1 MDKVARLP
9 AAERAALFSETGAAR
24 GVANAIIEKDFWVC
38 WTLKRIFDLQGEA
51 NPGLVFKGGT
61 SLSKAYGA
69 IRRFSEDIDLSFDR
83 KDLGYDGERD
93 PGTVALAS
101 KKKAK
106 KLIDNLVA
114 DVENHIASVLLPRL
128 EEAIAKELGPS
139 KEVGWSLVVDDHEPQ
154 NLLFYYPASL
164 SDADYAGLSYL
175 SRRVKLELGARGDA
189 WPMEQ
194 REIRPYAAEE
204 FPHFFESPT
213 CTVDVLALRRTFW
226 EKAAILHAEHHRPA
240 ETATPRYLSRHYYDL
255 AMLADREDG
264 KAATQDADLLIQVA
278 NHKSLYFR
286 SAWAKYE
293 TARRG
298 TLRLSPHPDRLADLR
313 KDYREMAPMIF
324 DDPAPRF
331 DDIMKRI
338 EELQRSINKPQVT
351 R

>member
-9 AAERAALFSETGAAR
+9 ASDRAALFNETGAAR

-38 WTLKRIFDLQGEA
+38 WTLKRIFGMQGGG

-69 IRRFSEDIDLSFDR
+69 IRRFSEDVDLSFDR
-83 KDLGYDGERD
+83 KDLGYGGERD
-93 PGTVALAS
+93 PEKVALAS

-106 KLIDNLVA
+106 KLIENLVA
-114 DVENHIASVLLPRL
+114 DVKNHIATVLLPRL
-128 EEAIAKELGPS
+128 EDAITKELGPS
-139 KEVGWSLVVDDHEPQ
+139 KEAGWSLVIDDQEPQ

-175 SRRVKLELGARGDA
+175 SRRVKLEFGARGDA
-189 WPMEQ
+189 WPVEQ
-194 REIRPYAAEE
+194 REIQPYAAEE
-204 FPHFFESPT
+204 FPDFFESPT
-213 CTVDVLALRRTFW
+213 CAVDVLALRRTFW
-226 EKAAILHAEHHRPA
+226 EKATILHAEHHRPA
-240 ETATPRYLSRHYYDL
+240 NQSTPLYLSRHYYDL
-255 AMLADREDG
+255 AMLADTEDG
-264 KAATQDADLLIQVA
+264 KAATGNTDLLIQVA

-286 SAWAKYE
+286 SAWAQYE

-298 TLRLSPHPDRLADLR
+298 TLRLIPNPDRLGDLR

-324 DDPAPRF
+324 DNPAPEF

-338 EELQRSINKPQVT
+338 EDLERSINEP
-351 R
+351 